1 MEKETVVQSVETKQT
16 RNGNTRYAL
25 RDADGN
31 EYTTFRPAIGDEAKK
46 HEGRRAR
53 IRFHE
58 EERNGF
64 TNVYLDGIEPAEAA
78 GTAGPDDD
86 TDAEEAAWRT
96 ATDAAPWLIGSSEP
110 DKAIPPEEVFEKLK
124 PFEELVA
131 EDIRETRDRES
142 DKDD

>member
-1 MEKETVVQSVETKQT
+1 MEKETLVQSVETKET
-16 RNGNTRYAL
+16 RSGNTRYAV
-25 RDADGN
+25 RDAEGN
-31 EYTTFRPAIGDEAKK
+31 EYSTFRPAIGDEAKK
-46 HEGRRAR
+46 YEGRRAR

-64 TNVYLDGIEPAEAA
+64 TNVYLDGIEPAATAKA
-78 GTAGPDDD
+78 GDGE

-96 ATDAAPWLIGSSEP
+96 ATDAAPWLLGTSEP

-131 EDIRETRDRES
+131 EDIREKRDDES
-142 DKDD
+142 GSEQS

>member
-1 MEKETVVQSVETKQT
+1 MDKETVVQSVETKQT
-16 RNGNTRYAL
+16 RNGNTRYAV

-64 TNVYLDGIEPAEAA
+64 TNVYLDGIEPA
-78 GTAGPDDD
+78 GTAEPDDD

-110 DKAIPPEEVFEKLK
+110 DKAIAPEEVFEKLK

-131 EDIRETRDRES
+131 EDIREKHDRES
-142 DKDD
+142 GKDG

>member
-1 MEKETVVQSVETKQT
+1 MEKETLVQSVETKET
-16 RNGNTRYAL
+16 RSGNTRYAV
-25 RDADGN
+25 RDAEGN
-31 EYTTFRPAIGDEAKK
+31 EYSTFRPAIGDEAKK
-46 HEGRRAR
+46 YEGRRAR

-64 TNVYLDGIEPAEAA
+64 TNVYLDGIEPAA
-78 GTAGPDDD
+78 TAESGDGE

-96 ATDAAPWLIGSSEP
+96 ATDAAPWLLGTSEP

-131 EDIRETRDRES
+131 EDIREKRDDES
-142 DKDD
+142 GSEQS

>member
-1 MEKETVVQSVETKQT
+1 MEKETLVQSVETKET
-16 RNGNTRYAL
+16 RSGNTRYAV
-25 RDADGN
+25 RDAEGN
-31 EYTTFRPAIGDEAKK
+31 EYSTFRPAIGDEAKK
-46 HEGRRAR
+46 YEGRRAR

-64 TNVYLDGIEPAEAA
+64 TNVYLDGIEPA
-78 GTAGPDDD
+78 GTAESGDGE

-96 ATDAAPWLIGSSEP
+96 ATDAAPWLLGTSEP

-131 EDIRETRDRES
+131 EDIREKRDDES
-142 DKDD
+142 GSEQS